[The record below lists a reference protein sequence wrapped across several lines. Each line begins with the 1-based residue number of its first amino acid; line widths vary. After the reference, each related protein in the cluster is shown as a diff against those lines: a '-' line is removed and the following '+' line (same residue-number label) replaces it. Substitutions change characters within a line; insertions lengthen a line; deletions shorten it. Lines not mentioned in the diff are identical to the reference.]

1 MLAGLWLVVMGGGT
15 YLAEL
20 HAALDYA
27 LEGGDGEQG
36 EVFVYAGD
44 DGGELAG
51 EHGEEDLRMSA

>member
-1 MLAGLWLVVMGGGT
+1 MGGGT

-20 HAALDYA
+20 YAALDYA
-27 LEGGDGEQG
+27 LEGRDGEQG
-36 EVFVYAGD
+36 EVFVYVGD